1 MALHDDFRFALRTL
15 RKSPGFTATAVLAL
29 AAGIGANVAIFS
41 MVDALLLR
49 PLQMK
54 DSARV
59 VEVWEEASWMGF
71 PQNTPAPAN
80 MLDWKQRNHVFT
92 DMAATRGDLR
102 AITGDGQP
110 QQVEVTLITA
120 NLLPLL
126 GVAPML
132 GREISPEEDRAG
144 GPSVALLSHRLWME
158 RYGGDA
164 GVVGRDILLDGVKYR
179 AIGVMP
185 PGFAFPRGSDI
196 WLPMAFSP
204 ADWAR
209 RATHYLHV
217 FARLRP
223 GVEIA
228 DAQRDM
234 SAIAAQLRSE
244 HPDTNDRVGATVVGI
259 REQLLGKLD
268 LAMRVLAGGVAIVLL
283 ICCANIAGLLLARAA
298 GRRREL
304 AVRAALGAGRWAL
317 IRQSF
322 AESLIIAGAGGGLG
336 VLLAAYGMGPLSAL
350 VPMALQGWAQPHI
363 DARLLLFAAAAAI
376 LSAVIF
382 GALPAASMARADLAL
397 VLNQGGRAAIG
408 GANRLR
414 SGLVVGE
421 VALAVVL
428 CTAAGLMVKTVWA
441 LVQADL
447 GFEPA
452 HVMTLRTSL
461 PASAA
466 SRYQTYEAR
475 ANFYE
480 DVLRRVEAIP
490 GVAAAGYTTFLPLTN
505 RGGTS
510 GFVVEDAPR
519 PAPGQEPDANHR
531 VVSPGYFRA
540 VGMRLV
546 AGRYFDAR
554 DTRDSQ
560 PVAMLNQASAREFW
574 PGQNPLG
581 RRFRL
586 DEENQEDKQP
596 WLTVVGIVADVK
608 QMGVDIAGR
617 AENYYPVAQP
627 YGAFGYFT
635 PRDLA
640 VRVKGE
646 PLSYAS
652 ALRRAVWEVD
662 PNQPIADVQPLT
674 DLVNKE
680 LSTQRAQLWLLG
692 AFAGLA
698 LLLAAVGLYGLLA
711 HMVAQRTRDIGVRMA
726 LGASRPQVLRAV
738 LWQGFQLVGMG
749 LAAGMLGAAL
759 LTRVMQK
766 LLYDV
771 KPSDPATLAVVAL
784 TLAAVAAA
792 ACYVPASRA
801 ARIDPMEALR
811 YD

>member
-1 MALHDDFRFALRTL
+1 VALHNDFRFALRSL
-15 RKSPGFTATAVLAL
+15 RKNPVFTATAVLAL

-41 MVDALLLR
+41 MVDTLLLR
-49 PLQMK
+49 PLQMT
-54 DSARV
+54 DSSRV

-80 MLDWKQRNHVFT
+80 MLDWKQRTHVFT

-126 GVAPML
+126 GVTPML
-132 GREISPEEDRAG
+132 GRGISQAEDQAG
-144 GPSVALLSHRLWME
+144 GPHVALLSHRLWTQ

-185 PGFAFPRGSDI
+185 RGFVFPNRSDV

-209 RATHYLHV
+209 RQSHFLHV

-223 GVEIA
+223 GVGIA

-234 SAIAAQLRSE
+234 SAIAAQLANE
-244 HPDTNDRVGATVVGI
+244 HPDSNDRVGATVVSI
-259 REQLLGKLD
+259 REQFLGKLD
-268 LAMRVLAGGVAIVLL
+268 LAMRVLAGGVGIVLL
-283 ICCANIAGLLLARAA
+283 IFCANIAGLQLARAA
-298 GRRREL
+298 GRSREM

-317 IRQSF
+317 LRQSF

-336 VLLAAYGMGPLSAL
+336 LLLASYGIGPLSAL
-350 VPMALQGWAQPHI
+350 VPESLQGWAQPHI
-363 DARLLLFAAAAAI
+363 DTRLLLFAVAAAI
-376 LSAVIF
+376 LSAIIF
-382 GALPAASMARADLAL
+382 GALPAANMARADLAL
-397 VLNQGGRAAIG
+397 VLNQGGRAGIG

-414 SGLVVGE
+414 SGLVIGE

-428 CTAAGLMVKTVWA
+428 CTAAGLMVRTVWA
-441 LVQADL
+441 LVHADL

-452 HVMTLRTSL
+452 HVITLRTSL
-461 PASAA
+461 PGEAA
-466 SRYQTYEAR
+466 SRYRTYGAR
-475 ANFYE
+475 ANFYQE
-480 DVLRRVEAIP
+480 ALGRVEVIP
-490 GVAAAGYTTFLPLTN
+490 GVVAAGYTTFLPLTN

-510 GFVVEDAPR
+510 GFLVEDAP
-519 PAPGQEPDANHR
+519 PPPPGHEPDANHR
-531 VVSPGYFRA
+531 VVSRDYFRA

-560 PVAMLNQASAREFW
+560 PVAIINQASAREFW
-574 PGQNPLG
+574 PGRNPLG
-581 RRFRL
+581 RRFRI
-586 DEENQEDKQP
+586 DEDNQP

-617 AENYYPVAQP
+617 AENYYPLSQP
-627 YGAFGYFT
+627 YAAFGYFT

-652 ALRRAVWEVD
+652 ALRYAVWEVD
-662 PNQPIADVQPLT
+662 ANQPIADVQPLSE
-674 DLVNKE
+674 LVDKE
-680 LSTQRAQLWLLG
+680 LSTQRTQLWLLG
-692 AFAGLA
+692 AFAVLA
-698 LLLAAVGLYGLLA
+698 LLLAAIGLYGLLA
-711 HMVAQRTRDIGVRMA
+711 HIVAQRTRDIGVRMA

-738 LWQGFQLVGMG
+738 LWQGFQLVGIG
-749 LAAGMLGAAL
+749 LAAGMLGAVL
-759 LTRVMQK
+759 LTRMMQK

-784 TLAAVAAA
+784 TLATAAAVA
-792 ACYVPASRA
+792 CYAPASRA
-801 ARIDPMEALR
+801 ASIDPMEALR
-811 YD
+811 HD

>member
-1 MALHDDFRFALRTL
+1 MALQNDFRFALRTL
-15 RKSPGFTATAVLAL
+15 RKNPVFTATAVLAL
-29 AAGIGANVAIFS
+29 AAGIGANVTIFS

-49 PLQMK
+49 PLQMR
-54 DSARV
+54 DSSRV

-126 GVAPML
+126 GVTPML
-132 GREISPEEDRAG
+132 GRGISQAEDQAG
-144 GPSVALLSHRLWME
+144 GSKVALLSHRLWTQ

-185 PGFAFPRGSDI
+185 PGFVFPNRSDV

-209 RATHYLHV
+209 RQSHYLHV

-223 GVEIA
+223 GVGIA

-234 SAIAAQLRSE
+234 SAIAAQLAVE
-244 HPDTNDRVGATVVGI
+244 YPDSNDRVGATVVGI
-259 REQLLGKLD
+259 REQFLGKLD
-268 LAMRVLAGGVAIVLL
+268 LAMRVLAGGVGIVLL
-283 ICCANIAGLLLARAA
+283 ICCANIAGLQLARAA
-298 GRRREL
+298 GSRREM

-317 IRQSF
+317 LRQSF

-336 VLLAAYGMGPLSAL
+336 VLLASYGIGPLSAL
-350 VPMALQGWAQPHI
+350 VPESLQGWAQPHI
-363 DARLLLFAAAAAI
+363 DARLLVFAAAAAI
-376 LSAVIF
+376 LSAIIF
-382 GALPAASMARADLAL
+382 GALPAANMARADLAL
-397 VLNQGGRAAIG
+397 VLNQGGRAGIG

-414 SGLVVGE
+414 SGLVIGE

-452 HVMTLRTSL
+452 HVITLRTSL
-461 PASAA
+461 PGEAA
-466 SRYQTYEAR
+466 SRYRTYETR
-475 ANFYE
+475 ANFYHE
-480 DVLRRVEAIP
+480 VLGRVEAIP
-490 GVAAAGYTTFLPLTN
+490 GVVAAGYTTFLPLTN

-510 GFVVEDAPR
+510 GFVVEDAPP
-519 PAPGQEPDANHR
+519 PAPGHEPDANHR
-531 VVSPGYFRA
+531 VVSSDYFRA
-540 VGMRLV
+540 VGMRLA

-554 DTRDSQ
+554 DTHDSQ
-560 PVAMLNQASAREFW
+560 PVAIINQASAREFW
-574 PGQNPLG
+574 PGRNPLG
-581 RRFRL
+581 RRFRI
-586 DEENQEDKQP
+586 DEDNQP

-617 AENYYPVAQP
+617 AENYYPLSQP
-627 YGAFGYFT
+627 YAAFGYFT

-662 PNQPIADVQPLT
+662 ANQPIADVQPLS
-674 DLVNKE
+674 DLVDKE

-692 AFAGLA
+692 AFAMLA
-698 LLLAAVGLYGLLA
+698 LLLAAIGLYGLLA
-711 HMVAQRTRDIGVRMA
+711 HIVAQRTRDIGVRMA

-749 LAAGMLGAAL
+749 LAAGMLGAVL
-759 LTRVMQK
+759 LTRMMQK

-784 TLAAVAAA
+784 TLATAAAVA
-792 ACYVPASRA
+792 CYAPASRA
-801 ARIDPMEALR
+801 ASIDPMEALR
-811 YD
+811 HD

>member
-1 MALHDDFRFALRTL
+1 MPLHDDFRFALRTL

-92 DMAATRGDLR
+92 DMAAIRGDLR

-126 GVAPML
+126 GVAPVL
-132 GREISPEEDRAG
+132 GRAISPQDDQAG
-144 GPSVALLSHRLWME
+144 APSVALLSHHLWIE

-185 PGFAFPRGSDI
+185 PGFAFPRSSDV

-209 RATHYLHV
+209 RASHYLHV

-228 DAQRDM
+228 GAQRDM
-234 SAIAAQLRSE
+234 SAIAAQLRTE

-259 REQLLGKLD
+259 REQFLGKLD

-336 VLLAAYGMGPLSAL
+336 VLLAAYGMRPLSAL
-350 VPMALQGWAQPHI
+350 VPEALQGWAQPHLG
-363 DARLLLFAAAAAI
+363 ARLLFFAAAAAI

-428 CTAAGLMVKTVWA
+428 CTAAGLMLKTVWA

-452 HVMTLRTSL
+452 HVITLRTSL
-461 PASAA
+461 PGSAA
-466 SRYQTYEAR
+466 SRYRTYEAR
-475 ANFYE
+475 ANFYQ

-490 GVAAAGYTTFLPLTN
+490 GVVAAGYTTFLPLTN

-510 GFVVEDAPR
+510 GFVVEDAPP
-519 PAPGQEPDANHR
+519 PAPGQAPDANHR

-540 VGMRLV
+540 VGMRLL

-554 DTRDSQ
+554 DTRGSQ

-581 RRFRL
+581 RRFRI
-586 DEENQEDKQP
+586 DEDNQP
-596 WLTVVGIVADVK
+596 WLTVVGIVAGVK

-617 AENYYPVAQP
+617 AENYYPVTQP
-627 YGAFGYFT
+627 YAAFGYFT

-674 DLVNKE
+674 DLVDKE

-692 AFAGLA
+692 AFAALA

-711 HMVAQRTRDIGVRMA
+711 HIVAQRTRDIGVRMA

-784 TLAAVAAA
+784 TLTAVAAA
-792 ACYVPASRA
+792 ACYAPASRA

>member
-1 MALHDDFRFALRTL
+1 MPLHDDFRFALRTL

-49 PLQMK
+49 PLQMT

-59 VEVWEEASWMGF
+59 VEVWEDSSWMGF
-71 PQNTPAPAN
+71 PQDTPAPAN
-80 MLDWKQRNHVFT
+80 MLDWKRRNHVFT
-92 DMAATRGDLR
+92 DMAAIRGDLR

-126 GVAPML
+126 GVAPGL
-132 GREISPEEDRAG
+132 GRGISPEEDQEG
-144 GPSVALLSHRLWME
+144 GPKVVLLSHRLWIE

-164 GVVGRDILLDGVKYR
+164 RVVGRDILLDGVNYR

-185 PGFAFPRGSDI
+185 PGFVFPSGSDV

-209 RATHYLHV
+209 RATHYLRV

-223 GVEIA
+223 GVDLA

-234 SAIAAQLRSE
+234 SAIAAQLRIE
-244 HPDTNDRVGATVVGI
+244 HPDTNDRQGATVVGI
-259 REQLLGKLD
+259 REQFLGKLD

-317 IRQSF
+317 IRQSL

-336 VLLAAYGMGPLSAL
+336 VVLAAYGMGPLSAL
-350 VPMALQGWAQPHI
+350 VPEALQGWAQPHV
-363 DARLLLFAAAAAI
+363 DARLLFFAAAAAI
-376 LSAVIF
+376 LSGVIF

-414 SGLVVGE
+414 SGLVVSE

-441 LVQADL
+441 LVHADL

-452 HVMTLRTSL
+452 RVMTLRTAL
-461 PASAA
+461 PGSDA
-466 SRYQTYEAR
+466 SRYRTYEAR
-475 ANFYE
+475 ANFYQ

-490 GVAAAGYTTFLPLTN
+490 GVSAAGYTTFLPLTN

-510 GFVVEDAPR
+510 GFVVEDAP
-519 PAPGQEPDANHR
+519 PPPPGHAPDANHR
-531 VVSPGYFRA
+531 VVSRGYFRA

-546 AGRYFDAR
+546 AGRYFDGR

-560 PVAMLNQASAREFW
+560 PVAMLNEASAREFW

-581 RRFRL
+581 RRFRI
-586 DEENQEDKQP
+586 DEDKQP

-608 QMGVDIAGR
+608 QMGVEIAGR
-617 AENYYPVAQP
+617 AENYYPVTQP
-627 YGAFGYFT
+627 YGVLGYFT

-646 PLSYAS
+646 PLSYAP

-662 PNQPIADVQPLT
+662 PNQPIADVQPLAA
-674 DLVNKE
+674 LVDKE

-738 LWQGFQLVGMG
+738 LWQGFQLVGAG

-759 LTRVMQK
+759 LTRVMRT

-792 ACYVPASRA
+792 ACYAPANRA

>member
-1 MALHDDFRFALRTL
+1 MPLHDFRFALRTL

-92 DMAATRGDLR
+92 DMAAIRGDLR

-126 GVAPML
+126 GVAPVL
-132 GREISPEEDRAG
+132 GRGISPQEDQAG
-144 GPSVALLSHRLWME
+144 GPSVALLSHRLWTE

-185 PGFAFPRGSDI
+185 PGFAFPDSSDV
-196 WLPMAFSP
+196 WLPMAFSS

-209 RATHYLHV
+209 RSTHYLRV

-234 SAIAAQLRSE
+234 SAIAAQLSSE

-259 REQLLGKLD
+259 REQFLGKLD
-268 LAMRVLAGGVAIVLL
+268 LGMRVLAGGVGIVLL

-317 IRQSF
+317 VRQSF

-336 VLLAAYGMGPLSAL
+336 VLLAAYGMRPLSAL
-350 VPMALQGWAQPHI
+350 VPEALHGWAQPHI
-363 DARLLLFAAAAAI
+363 DARLLFFAAAAAI

-397 VLNQGGRAAIG
+397 VLNQGGRAGIG

-414 SGLVVGE
+414 SGLVIGE

-428 CTAAGLMVKTVWA
+428 CTAAGLMLKTVWA
-441 LVQADL
+441 LVHADL

-461 PASAA
+461 AGSAA
-466 SRYQTYEAR
+466 SRYRTYEAR
-475 ANFYE
+475 ANFYQE
-480 DVLRRVEAIP
+480 VLRRVEAIP
-490 GVAAAGYTTFLPLTN
+490 GVSAAGYTTFLPLTN

-510 GFVVEDAPR
+510 GFVVEDAP
-519 PAPGQEPDANHR
+519 PPPPGHEPDANHR
-531 VVSPGYFRA
+531 VVSRGYFRA

-546 AGRYFDAR
+546 AGRYFDER
-554 DTRDSQ
+554 DSRDSQ
-560 PVAMLNQASAREFW
+560 PVAMVNEASAREFW
-574 PGQNPLG
+574 PGQSPLG
-581 RRFRL
+581 RRFRI
-586 DEENQEDKQP
+586 DEDKQP

-617 AENYYPVAQP
+617 AENYYPVTQP

-646 PLSYAS
+646 PLTYAP
-652 ALRRAVWEVD
+652 ALRRAVWDVD
-662 PNQPIADVQPLT
+662 PNQPVADVQPLAS
-674 DLVNKE
+674 LVNKE

-726 LGASRPQVLRAV
+726 LGASRPQVLRAI

-749 LAAGMLGAAL
+749 LGAGMLGAAV

-792 ACYVPASRA
+792 ACYAPASRA
-801 ARIDPMEALR
+801 ASIDPMEALR
-811 YD
+811 HD